1 MVILVVDDNP
11 VSARLVER
19 VLQSD
24 GYDTAVA
31 YNGREALDMLE
42 CTADVRLVVCDLRMP
57 EMDGLQFLEE
67 LRRKPLFREL
77 PVLMCTSVGEA
88 ESVHEAI
95 RLGVQSY
102 VRKPVSAL
110 VLLQKVRGL
119 VDARPV
125 LRERRQVMQ
134 ALGLD
139 PRMGS
144 AYEDLASQFAG
155 VVAARLEDIEQGLD
169 GEETMAKIDLAGL
182 VESAQVIGADRLLS
196 VLERIDATE
205 ADPNALR
212 TEYTFLSKE
221 LKLLQSTL
229 PKPPLRQTPAE
240 EPESEPA
247 EDEAE
252 PAETV
257 EA

>member
-24 GYDTAVA
+24 GYHTAVA
-31 YNGREALDMLE
+31 YNGREALEMLE
-42 CTADVRLVVCDLRMP
+42 TTADVRLVVCDLRMP

-67 LRRKPLFREL
+67 LRRQPLWREL

-88 ESVHEAI
+88 ESVREAI

-125 LRERRQVMQ
+125 LRERRQVML

-139 PRMGS
+139 PRMGA
-144 AYEDLASQFAG
+144 AYDDLASQFARVIESRLSELD
-155 VVAARLEDIEQGLD
+155 VVLSHQGAVAKLD
-169 GEETMAKIDLAGL
+169 LTDL
-182 VESAQVIGADRLLS
+182 VESAEVIGADRLLS
-196 VLERIDATE
+196 VLQRINASE
-205 ADPNALR
+205 ADPSALR

-221 LKLLQSTL
+221 LRLLQNAL
-229 PKPPLRQTPAE
+229 PSASPRRWPRPADV
-240 EPESEPA
+240 EPDSEA
-247 EDEAE
+247 VE
-252 PAETV
+252 PV